1 MSSFDSLKR
10 LFAEANADK
19 KALEAK
25 LAPHRKAIDDAQI
38 EIQKYLDLQK
48 HHSNHIKMAT
58 PELQRLDQ
66 MLSRLAL
73 LMGGKRMSDV
83 P

>member
-10 LFAEANADK
+10 LFNEASNDK

-25 LAPHRKAIDDAQI
+25 LAPHRKAINDAQI

-48 HHSNHIKMAT
+48 QHADHIKAAM
-58 PELQRLDQ
+58 PELIRLDE